1 MESCEPWKLENQG
14 MPHFEDGREQVV
26 VKDQKVKPM
35 EVDELVQQNEQKP
48 LLNGKDHDKENVIKK
63 EEIKTDTNEQEK
75 DAIEALSKL
84 GKEILITPKLETK
97 LDVKFMPKV
106 TPNGEKLNMFNHT
119 SNLNMTLNPVILNGA
134 VTITPKD
141 PSFINNNGLSNG
153 MGEKPWF
160 SILPLGNP
168 VDHQSKHMD
177 SKDGY
182 IDTITPQVNHFI
194 YIAQINIF

>member
-1 MESCEPWKLENQG
+1 M
-14 MPHFEDGREQVV
+14 
-26 VKDQKVKPM
+26 VKDTKDLLVKPM
-35 EVDELVQQNEQKP
+35 EVDEMFGIVQHLPKV
-48 LLNGKDHDKENVIKK
+48 NGKSADYNDKENIIKK
-63 EEIKTDTNEQEK
+63 EETNEHEK
-75 DAIEALSKL
+75 DAIEALSRL

-141 PSFINNNGLSNG
+141 PSLINNNGLSNG

-160 SILPLGNP
+160 SILPIGN
-168 VDHQSKHMD
+168 VKH
-177 SKDGY
+177 SNFE
-182 IDTITPQVNHFI
+182 ISR
-194 YIAQINIF
+194 